1 MPYKDLREFIAQ
13 VDDLGALRR
22 IDGADPRFEIGAIT
36 EVAAGLPECPAL
48 LFDDIKGHARG
59 FRVFTNATTHAQRAA
74 LALGIDPTLKPLD
87 ALKAWMVKRHTLKAR
102 DPVTVTD
109 AAFLENALLGADV
122 DLEKFPAPQ
131 WHRQDG
137 GPYIG
142 SGSLVVMRDPDDGWI
157 NASIYRVQVHGP
169 QQGHGAVRPPGP
181 ARRHHRQEILGS
193 GQALPARGRQRRGS
207 GAIHRRLRISAGGP
221 VGIRFRRR
229 HQGRAD
235 RAMSP
240 GRRPGC
246 RCRPTPRSSSKAS
259 CCRRAPKRC
268 RKGRSASSPA
278 ITPPTS
284 GPAR

>member
-59 FRVFTNATTHAQRAA
+59 FRVFTNSTTHAQRAA

-87 ALKAWMVKRHTLKAR
+87 ALKAWMVKRHALKAR

-109 AAFLENALLGADV
+109 AAFLENALLGDDI

-131 WHRQDG
+131 WHRQEA
-137 GPYIG
+137 GPISAPAASSSCVIPTTAGSTPRSIACRCTGPTRSPCSSTTKAGTAPSSPRNIG
-142 SGSLVVMRDPDDGWI
+142 I
-157 NASIYRVQVHGP
+157 KAS
-169 QQGHGAVRPPGP
+169 P
-181 ARRHHRQEILGS
+181 ARSRSLTARIRRYS
-193 GQALPARGRQRRGS
+193 SPASNICRRAS
-207 GAIHRRLRISAGGP
+207 RNTRSPAPSKARRSSY
-221 VGIRFRRR
+221 V
-229 HQGRAD
+229 
-235 RAMSP
+235 P
-240 GRRPGC
+240 GRRAGC
-246 RCRPTPRSSSKAS
+246 RCRPMPRSSWKAS

-268 RKGRSASSPA
+268 RKVPSASSPA

-284 GPAR
+284 GLAR